1 MSPAGA
7 HGLFTES
14 AGTKLIVSR
23 QPNESVCFQPGTV
36 FQLIVLFTFFAG
48 QTASAQLQEG
58 RPAQLEFFPLNTAG
72 ISFERTFNT
81 YLWNLGASYDI
92 HSRDL
97 LFSLGE
103 NYRSS
108 LIRRD
113 RSSFRD
119 EQSFSLSLQQR
130 MVDGLFLAGDVSSL
144 ILSDNQSMNGS
155 VAAIHNALVGIS
167 IHPFEG
173 VQLTPLAGLRYDR
186 QQDQI
191 DKGWS
196 YKLTGET
203 DTLDVAGYQ
212 MYLLARIN
220 QSSLAPRTFRNNGA
234 TAAVQKN
241 FGEGSSDSIRVRW
254 IQNRSD
260 FYVPA
265 DNQVQQEFGVPSNI
279 RSRKEDGYGIFNTL
293 AYGAGKTFSAALVT
307 GVESR
312 TVINGY
318 RYRSFLIPSQIPF
331 DTRVNEFTLNA
342 SFDLFYQDFH
352 GTHASAGILVSER
365 DEKRTSLDLGVND
378 PILFSAYQQS
388 ARKESQLDNNARRTL
403 LRGML
408 ETPLTASNVLFFDG
422 SAGIL
427 RYDTPDTLN
436 VDDRDELLIT
446 AVIRERHYFS
456 PFLDFTLEAEAT
468 LAHIVYLFRER
479 SANNSWNRIF
489 RLAPEVRYRPFS
501 GMSSV
506 NRFEVLANYT
516 AFDFENSFSTVQSY
530 AYRQFAFMDSTS
542 YDMTRRLGAD
552 VFFSI
557 RLMERGELQ
566 WTDFKERPQ
575 QFVEEATFSPRLRC
589 AVTGSFVCAV
599 GFRSYAQKRYTVDQN
614 VRHYEGGYF
623 SYGPTTSLMVTLSPD
638 SRLELYGWKEY
649 QEQNG
654 RYFQSVTN
662 MTMSARF
669 FF

>member
-1 MSPAGA
+1 MEPAGTLLIA
-7 HGLFTES
+7 RGDLNES
-14 AGTKLIVSR
+14 ACFLSRIVVRLIAL
-23 QPNESVCFQPGTV
+23 
-36 FQLIVLFTFFAG
+36 LIFGAA
-48 QTASAQLQEG
+48 QTSLAQLQESHS
-58 RPAQLEFFPLNTAG
+58 AQMESFPLNTAG

-97 LFSLGE
+97 LLSLGE
-103 NYRSS
+103 NYQSS

-119 EQSFSLSLQQR
+119 EQSFSLTLQQR
-130 MVDGLFLAGDVSSL
+130 MAEGVYAAGDVSSL
-144 ILSDNQSMNGS
+144 ILSDNQSINGS
-155 VAAIHNALVGIS
+155 IAAIHTALAGVS
-167 IHPFEG
+167 IHPFDG
-173 VQLTPLAGLRYDR
+173 VRITPLAGLRYDR
-186 QQDQI
+186 QEDQI
-191 DKGWS
+191 DEGWS
-196 YKLTGET
+196 YKITGEM

-212 MYLLARIN
+212 MHLLARIN

-234 TAAVQKN
+234 TAAIQKD

-254 IQNRSD
+254 IQDRSD

-279 RSRKEDGYGIFNTL
+279 RSRSEDGYGIFNTL
-293 AYGAGKTFSAALVT
+293 AYGAGKTLSAVIVT

-312 TVINGY
+312 TIVNGY
-318 RYRSFLIPSQIPF
+318 RYRSFLVPDQIPF
-331 DTRVNEFTLNA
+331 DTRVNEFTLDA
-342 SFDLFYQDFH
+342 SFDLFYQDFR
-352 GTHASAGILVSER
+352 GTRASAGILVSER
-365 DEKRTSLDLGVND
+365 DEKRTALDLGVDD
-378 PILFSAYQQS
+378 PIIFSAYQQS
-388 ARKESQLDNNARRTL
+388 ARRESQLDNNARRTV
-403 LRGML
+403 LRGMM
-408 ETPLTASNVLFFDG
+408 ETPLTASDEIFFDG

-446 AVIRERHYFS
+446 AVLRERHYCS
-456 PFLDFTLEAEAT
+456 PFLDFTLEAEVT
-468 LAHIVYLFRER
+468 LAHIVYLFKER

-530 AYRQFAFMDSTS
+530 VYRQFAFMDSTS

-552 VFFSI
+552 VFVSI

-566 WTDFKERPQ
+566 WTDFTERPQ

-589 AVTGSFVCAV
+589 AVTGSLVCAV

-623 SYGPTTSLMVTLSPD
+623 SYGPTTSLMVTLTPD
-638 SRLELYGWKEY
+638 SRLELQGWKEF
-649 QEQNG
+649 QQQNG

-662 MTMSARF
+662 MTMSARVF
-669 FF
+669 F